1 MKINWKVRLKNK
13 MFWVT
18 AIPMLLLLAKQ
29 ICELCGLHIEVEALS
44 NNLVEIIGTL
54 FGVLALVGVVTDP
67 TTEGVNDSKR
77 AMDYEAPA
85 KDE

>member
-29 ICELCGLHIEVEALS
+29 VCELCGVHIEIENLS
-44 NNLVEIIGTL
+44 NSLVEIVGTV
-54 FGVLALVGVVTDP
+54 FGVLALVGVVADP
-67 TTEGVNDSKR
+67 TTEGVSDSER
-77 AMDYEAPA
+77 AMTYTNPA
-85 KDE
+85 KDK